1 MTAAWAAQI
10 MGRMEER
17 IEKLES
23 DLAAMKIDLG
33 ILKANSATKSDIAEV
48 KAETKTAISEAK
60 TSIILWVVG
69 AVILGQIL
77 PAILRAFA

>member
-1 MTAAWAAQI
+1 MTGAWAARI

-17 IEKLES
+17 IEKLAS
-23 DLAAMKIDLG
+23 DLAAMRIDLG
-33 ILKANSATKSDIAEV
+33 ILKANSATKSDIAAV

-77 PAILRAFA
+77 PAILGALA